1 MKKYKAYP
9 LKIEITIIKRK
20 EFQIKSAKGQKQ
32 SFFHMKAEYKR
43 NELTNSL
50 KNPGKIQTRKVTLSE
65 MHIFLS
71 KFD

>member
-32 SFFHMKAEYKR
+32 SFFSHESRIQEKR
-43 NELTNSL
+43 IDEFIEKSWKDSDKKSDIIRNAYFS
-50 KNPGKIQTRKVTLSE
+50 V
-65 MHIFLS
+65 
-71 KFD
+71 